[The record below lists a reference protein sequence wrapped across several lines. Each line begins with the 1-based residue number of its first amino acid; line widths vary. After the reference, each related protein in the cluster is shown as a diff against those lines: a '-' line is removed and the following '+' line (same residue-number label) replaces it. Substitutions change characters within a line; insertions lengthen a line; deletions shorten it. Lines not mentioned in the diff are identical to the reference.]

1 MLSPFGTQLDEL
13 FMRKALQQ
21 ARLACKHDEVP
32 VGAVV
37 VNKDGVIIG
46 RGYNKVERTNSQ
58 SAHAEMVALKRA
70 GARLGDWRL
79 LDCWLYV
86 TLEPC
91 AMCYHAAVLSRCAG
105 IIFGATSPLFGYQG
119 VDKQS
124 PFQLYK
130 ENVIVM
136 RAGLCASESEQ
147 LLKSFF
153 RAKRLKKKEES

>member
-1 MLSPFGTQLDEL
+1 MASFFGAYLDEL

-21 ARLACKHDEVP
+21 ARMAFKHDEVP

-58 SAHAEMVALKRA
+58 SAHAEVIALKKA
-70 GARLGDWRL
+70 GACLGDWRL

-91 AMCYHAAVLSRCAG
+91 AMCYHAASLSRCAG
-105 IIFGATSPLFGYQG
+105 IVFATPSPLFGYQG
-119 VDKQS
+119 VDKQV

-130 ENVIVM
+130 ENVIIM
-136 RAGLCASESEQ
+136 EPGLCTEESKK

-153 RAKRLKKKEES
+153 RAKRIKKKEEL